1 MVRPF
6 HGRVGLKWGTATGGR
21 ATIRGRGTA
30 TNQCVAE
37 INLAELALLWASYT
51 KITRRS
57 AFGRPVT
64 GAAPH
69 EREPS
74 ALEGMYHRR
83 DFRRG
88 CVAVRRE
95 AEEDW
100 GKQR

>member
-64 GAAPH
+64 GAAPTNVSH
-69 EREPS
+69 LPLKGCIIAVIS
-74 ALEGMYHRR
+74 GGVAL
-83 DFRRG
+83 
-88 CVAVRRE
+88 
-95 AEEDW
+95 
-100 GKQR
+100 Q